1 MSIKE
6 CRTSIE
12 RFELTARRCRLRIG
26 HRQLWLVN
34 PHYKQKFNL
43 TPRKLPAALSA
54 IRYARNFFSTSCF
67 YLLSP
72 DTAAGAEN

>member
-12 RFELTARRCRLRIG
+12 RFELTARCCRLLIG

-67 YLLSP
+67 YLLSLQP
-72 DTAAGAEN
+72 PASVEN